1 VDQPACASHRGR
13 RRWSSLI
20 SHVPCLRIVDK
31 HRSALGTPY
40 SALRTPHSALRTQH
54 SALGPRHSAL
64 GPRHSALGTRHSAL
78 GPRHSALGPQPRPSH
93 RQTDGIM
100 STPVRL
106 ERATEDSTTEAAR
119 SGAHAQF
126 RRADDSAH
134 IRSTR
139 SLAAERGP
147 EGCAEHPEPCSR
159 RPRAAH
165 LSFDTLPQTS
175 PPLRTLAGVGGPM
188 PVPPPSSPVL
198 DSSVGSQCSPLRRT
212 DFGDRRRCKRREIDR
227 GWTLSAAPNFGGEYP
242 ALLLTAHT
250 TSRSLK
256 KVRGTESRRP
266 PGRWNSAPRTVLV
279 LRERQRIRM
288 RINTASTVMPTISH
302 SWSVISPARSSAR
315 PVAL

>member
-1 VDQPACASHRGR
+1 
-13 RRWSSLI
+13 
-20 SHVPCLRIVDK
+20 
-31 HRSALGTPY
+31 
-40 SALRTPHSALRTQH
+40 
-54 SALGPRHSAL
+54 
-64 GPRHSALGTRHSAL
+64 
-78 GPRHSALGPQPRPSH
+78 
-93 RQTDGIM
+93 M

-188 PVPPPSSPVL
+188 PVPPPSSPVF

-212 DFGDRRRCKRREIDR
+212 DFGDRRRCQRPEIDR
-227 GWTLSAAPNFGGEYP
+227 GRTLSARPNFGDEYP
-242 ALLLTAHT
+242 APLLTAHT
-250 TSRSLK
+250 TSRSQRNRAN
-256 KVRGTESRRP
+256 VSGVGRVAPAGRPRAGEATSSAAARQPRAGESRA
-266 PGRWNSAPRTVLV
+266 GFESA
-279 LRERQRIRM
+279 
-288 RINTASTVMPTISH
+288 
-302 SWSVISPARSSAR
+302 
-315 PVAL
+315 